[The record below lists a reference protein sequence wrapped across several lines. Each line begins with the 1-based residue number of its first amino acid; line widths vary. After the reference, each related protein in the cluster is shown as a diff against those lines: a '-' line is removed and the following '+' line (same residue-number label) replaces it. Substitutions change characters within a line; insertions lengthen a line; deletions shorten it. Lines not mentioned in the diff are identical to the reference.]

1 MEQLNISLKQV
12 DIEQFKNKL
21 YDSYVEVFQ
30 NE

>member
-21 YDSYVEVFQ
+21 YDSYVEIFQ